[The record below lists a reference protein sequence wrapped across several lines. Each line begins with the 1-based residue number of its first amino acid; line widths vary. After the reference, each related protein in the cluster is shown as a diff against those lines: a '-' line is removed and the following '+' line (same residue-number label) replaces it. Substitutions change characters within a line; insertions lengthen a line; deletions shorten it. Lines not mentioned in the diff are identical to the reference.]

1 MAVLAGPRG
10 TTLAALTAVAI
21 LTSAFLVG
29 FRSAPTDRASPA
41 PTPAPGPVP
50 TPGPTPGSTSQRH
63 DPDLGPPPT
72 AGPTPATPT
81 PATPDVPAPPT
92 STSPARPTPSTSAT
106 ASDPPPAMV
115 TPRRP
120 PLAPDR
126 SGPYGTRRTSG
137 SAAVALTFDDGPHPV
152 HTRQTLDV
160 LRQYQVK
167 ATFCLVGRN
176 AVAHPELVR
185 AIAAEGHTLCNHS
198 WSHDFDLGSYPVEAI
213 RADLTRTSDAIRAAA
228 PGHPVSYYR
237 QPGGFWTPAVV
248 EVAQE
253 LGMVSVHWSIDP
265 ADYFQ
270 PGAGSITATVTAQA
284 VPGSIV
290 LLHDAGGNRTGTV
303 LALRT
308 ILPNLRQR
316 LLVDAL
322 PPLAER
328 ADQRS
333 RRLHLKT
340 GQI

>member
-1 MAVLAGPRG
+1 MTVLAGLRG
-10 TTLAALTAVAI
+10 LTIAAVTVTAV
-21 LTSAFLVG
+21 LTSAYLLG
-29 FRSAPTDRASPA
+29 SSSAPAERADPG
-41 PTPAPGPVP
+41 PTPAPAPAPDPTRSGP
-50 TPGPTPGSTSQRH
+50 
-63 DPDLGPPPT
+63 DPDLMPPPT
-72 AGPTPATPT
+72 RSTAAPATPT
-81 PATPDVPAPPT
+81 GTPDPDRSAARLPAY
-92 STSPARPTPSTSAT
+92 A
-106 ASDPPPAMV
+106 
-115 TPRRP
+115 

-126 SGPYGTRRTSG
+126 SGPHGTRRTSG

-152 HTRQTLDV
+152 HTQQTLDV
-160 LRQYQVK
+160 LRQFGVK

-176 AVAHPELVR
+176 VVAYPELVR
-185 AIAAEGHTLCNHS
+185 AIAADGHTLCNHS
-198 WSHDFDLGSYPVEAI
+198 WSHDFDLGSYPTAAI
-213 RADLTRTSDAIRAAA
+213 RTDLIRTSEAIRAAA

-248 EVAQE
+248 EVARE
-253 LGMVSVHWSIDP
+253 LGMTSIHWTIDP

-303 LALRT
+303 LALRS

-322 PPLAER
+322 PPMAEP

-333 RRLHLKT
+333 RRLHLRT
-340 GQI
+340 GQL

>member
-1 MAVLAGPRG
+1 MAVLVGSRG
-10 TTLAALTAVAI
+10 LALAAVAVTAV
-21 LTSAFLVG
+21 LTSAYVIG
-29 FRSAPTDRASPA
+29 FGTAPGPLAGPDPS
-41 PTPAPGPVP
+41 PTPAPAPAV
-50 TPGPTPGSTSQRH
+50 TPSGH

-72 AGPTPATPT
+72 SPPTAGPPTASPATTGPT
-81 PATPDVPAPPT
+81 VTGPAVSLPEYAPLT
-92 STSPARPTPSTSAT
+92 
-106 ASDPPPAMV
+106 V
-115 TPRRP
+115 
-120 PLAPDR
+120 DR
-126 SGPYGTRRTSG
+126 SGPHGTRLTSG

-160 LRQYQVK
+160 LSQYGVK

-176 AVAHPELVR
+176 AAAYPELVA

-198 WSHDFDLGSYPVEAI
+198 WSHDFALGSYPPAAI
-213 RADLTRTSDAIRAAA
+213 RADLTRTSEAIRAAA
-228 PGHPVSYYR
+228 PGHPVSYFR
-237 QPGGFWTPAVV
+237 QPGGFWTPTVV

-253 LGMVSVHWSIDP
+253 LGMASVHWTIDP
-265 ADYFQ
+265 ADYHQ

-284 VPGSIV
+284 VPGSVV

-303 LALRT
+303 QALRT

-316 LLVDAL
+316 FLVDAL

>member
-1 MAVLAGPRG
+1 VTVLAGLRG
-10 TTLAALTAVAI
+10 LTIAAVTVTAV
-21 LTSAFLVG
+21 LTSAYLLG
-29 FRSAPTDRASPA
+29 SSSAPAERADPG
-41 PTPAPGPVP
+41 PTPAPAPAPDPTRSGP
-50 TPGPTPGSTSQRH
+50 
-63 DPDLGPPPT
+63 DPDLMPPPT
-72 AGPTPATPT
+72 RSTAAPATPT
-81 PATPDVPAPPT
+81 GTPDPDRSAARLPAY
-92 STSPARPTPSTSAT
+92 A
-106 ASDPPPAMV
+106 
-115 TPRRP
+115 

-126 SGPYGTRRTSG
+126 SGPHGTRRTSG

-152 HTRQTLDV
+152 HTQQTLDV
-160 LRQYQVK
+160 LRQFGVK

-176 AVAHPELVR
+176 VVAYPELVR
-185 AIAAEGHTLCNHS
+185 AIAADGHTLCNHS
-198 WSHDFDLGSYPVEAI
+198 WSHDFDLGSYPTAAI
-213 RADLTRTSDAIRAAA
+213 RTDLIRTSEAIRAAA

-248 EVAQE
+248 EVARE
-253 LGMVSVHWSIDP
+253 LGMTSIHWTIDP

-303 LALRT
+303 LALRS

-322 PPLAER
+322 PPMAEP

-333 RRLHLKT
+333 RRLHLRT
-340 GQI
+340 GQL

>member
-1 MAVLAGPRG
+1 MTV
-10 TTLAALTAVAI
+10 TAL
-21 LTSAFLVG
+21 LTSAYLLG
-29 FRSAPTDRASPA
+29 SSSAPAERADPG
-41 PTPAPGPVP
+41 PTPAPAPDPTRSGP
-50 TPGPTPGSTSQRH
+50 
-63 DPDLGPPPT
+63 DPDLMPPPVRST
-72 AGPTPATPT
+72 AAPSSSAG
-81 PATPDVPAPPT
+81 TPDPDQRDG
-92 STSPARPTPSTSAT
+92 ARPDPDRPDPEQPDPQQPNSDRSA
-106 ASDPPPAMV
+106 ARLPAYA
-115 TPRRP
+115 

-126 SGPYGTRRTSG
+126 SGPHGTRRTSG

-152 HTRQTLDV
+152 HTQQTLDV
-160 LRQYQVK
+160 LRQFGVK

-176 AVAHPELVR
+176 VVAYPELVR
-185 AIAAEGHTLCNHS
+185 AIAADGHTLCNHS
-198 WSHDFDLGSYPVEAI
+198 WSHDFDLGSYPTAAI
-213 RADLTRTSDAIRAAA
+213 RTDLIRTSEAIRAAA

-248 EVAQE
+248 EVARE
-253 LGMVSVHWSIDP
+253 LGMTSIHWTIDP

-303 LALRT
+303 LALRS

-322 PPLAER
+322 PPMAEP

-333 RRLHLKT
+333 RRLHLRT
-340 GQI
+340 GQL